1 MFYDSGRNS
10 GRQPSF
16 FKNIWLA
23 LYFINLQF
31 ITMLEKLFGFNPKKS
46 TVRTEI
52 MAGITTF
59 LTMAYILAVNPNILG
74 ETGMDKGALF
84 TTTVLMS
91 ALPTIFMALYAKLP
105 LALAP
110 GMGLNAF
117 FAYTVCLIMGYSWQF
132 ALTAVFL
139 EGLVFLLLTVTNLRE
154 KIVDVIPP
162 ALKTAISAGIGLYI
176 AFIGL
181 KNAEVIV
188 DNPATLV
195 SLGKLTSGSGLLG
208 VIGIAITSILLV
220 RNVKGALLIGILAT
234 TLIGIPMGITQL
246 DGFFSTPPT
255 IEPIFLK
262 FEWSQVCTAEMATI
276 VFTLLFVDLF
286 DCIGTVIG
294 VTTRANMIDADGKIP
309 GLKKVFMVDS
319 VSTAAGAMMGTSTV
333 AVYVESA
340 AGVNEGGRTGLT
352 SFTTGCCFLLA
363 LFFAPFFLAIP
374 AAATA
379 PVLVL
384 VGLMM
389 MSNIWKV
396 DFFDYK
402 ESIPAFIC
410 MIFMPLAYSISDGI
424 LLGHLAYVIINFFSG
439 NRKSL
444 TPGMYV
450 LAVIFVLKFILH

>member
-1 MFYDSGRNS
+1 M
-10 GRQPSF
+10 
-16 FKNIWLA
+16 
-23 LYFINLQF
+23 LQ
-31 ITMLEKLFGFNPKKS
+31 KLFGFDPKKN

-117 FAYTVCLIMGYSWQF
+117 FAYTVCMVMGYSWQF

-154 KIVDVIPP
+154 KIVDVIPST
-162 ALKTAISAGIGLYI
+162 LKNAIGAGIGLYI

-181 KNAEVIV
+181 KSAGIV
-188 DNPATLV
+188 VNNEATLV
-195 SLGKLTSGSGLLG
+195 SLGDLTSGSALLG
-208 VIGIAITSILLV
+208 VIGIVVTSFLLV
-220 RNVKGALLIGILAT
+220 KNVKGALLFGILIT
-234 TLIGIPMGITQL
+234 TLVGIPLGVTHI
-246 DGFFSTPPT
+246 DGVFSIPPSVD
-255 IEPIFLK
+255 PIFMK
-262 FEWSQVCTAEMATI
+262 FEWDHIFTKDMIVI
-276 VFTLLFVDLF
+276 VFTFLFVDLF

-294 VTTRANMIDADGKIP
+294 VSNRAGMVKEDGKIP
-309 GLKKVFMVDS
+309 RLKEIFMVDS
-319 VSTAAGAMMGTSTV
+319 VSTAAGAVMGTSTV

-352 SFTTGCCFLLA
+352 SFVTGACFLLA
-363 LFFAPFFLAIP
+363 LFFAPLFLAIP
-374 AAATA
+374 AAATT

-389 MSNIWKV
+389 MSSVLKI
-396 DFFDYK
+396 DFDDYS

-410 MIFMPLAYSISDGI
+410 ILLMPLTYSISEGI
-424 LLGHLAYVIINFFSG
+424 VLGHLSYVFINLLSG
-439 NRKSL
+439 KFKKISI
-444 TPGMYV
+444 GMYI
-450 LAVIFVLKFILH
+450 LAAIFLIKFIV

>member
-1 MFYDSGRNS
+1 
-10 GRQPSF
+10 
-16 FKNIWLA
+16 
-23 LYFINLQF
+23 
-31 ITMLEKLFGFNPKKS
+31 MLEKLFGFNPKETS
-46 TVRTEI
+46 VRTEI

-59 LTMAYILAVNPNILG
+59 LTMAYILAVNPSILG

-139 EGLVFLLLTVTNLRE
+139 EGLAFILLTVTNLRE
-154 KIVDVIPP
+154 KIVEVIPP

-208 VIGIAITSILLV
+208 VIGIGLTSILLV

-234 TLIGIPMGITQL
+234 TLIGIPMGITNL
-246 DGFFSTPPT
+246 DGVFSIPPS
-255 IEPIFLK
+255 IEPTFMK
-262 FEWSQVCTAEMATI
+262 FEWSHVFTAEMATI

-294 VTTRANMIDADGKIP
+294 VTTRANMVGEDGKIP
-309 GLKKVFMVDS
+309 NLKKVFMVDS
-319 VSTAAGAMMGTSTV
+319 LSTAAGAAMGTSTV

-340 AGVNEGGRTGLT
+340 AGVNEGGRSGLT
-352 SFTTGCCFLLA
+352 AFTTGVCFLVA

-389 MSNIWKV
+389 MSNIWKI

-424 LLGHLAYVIINFFSG
+424 LLGHLTYVIVNLLSG
-439 NRKSL
+439 NRKNL
-444 TPGMYV
+444 TTGMYI
-450 LAVIFVLKFILH
+450 LAIIFLIKFLI

>member
-1 MFYDSGRNS
+1 
-10 GRQPSF
+10 
-16 FKNIWLA
+16 
-23 LYFINLQF
+23 
-31 ITMLEKLFGFNPKKS
+31 MLKKLFGFNPIEHNL
-46 TVRTEI
+46 RTEV

-84 TTTVLMS
+84 TTTVLMA

-117 FAYTVCLIMGYSWQF
+117 FAYTVCAVMGYTWQF

-154 KIVDVIPP
+154 KIVDVIPNT
-162 ALKTAISAGIGLYI
+162 LKNAIGAGIGLYI

-181 KNAEVIV
+181 KSAGVIV

-195 SLGKLTSGSGLLG
+195 SLGKLSTSNAILAL
-208 VIGIAITSILLV
+208 IGIVITSVLLIK
-220 RNVKGALLIGILAT
+220 NVKGALLWGILIT
-234 TLIGIPMGITQL
+234 TLIGIPLGETKI
-246 DGFFSTPPT
+246 DKVFSIPPSVD
-255 IEPIFLK
+255 PIFLK
-262 FEWSQVCTAEMATI
+262 FEWSHVFTKDMAVI
-276 VFTLLFVDLF
+276 VFTFLFVDLF

-294 VTTRANMIDADGKIP
+294 VANRANMVKADGKIP
-309 GLKKVFMVDS
+309 RLKEIFMVDS
-319 VSTAAGAMMGTSTV
+319 LSTAAGAAMGTSTV

-352 SFTTGCCFLLA
+352 SMVTGACFLLA
-363 LFFAPFFLAIP
+363 LFFAPLFLAIP
-374 AAATA
+374 LAATT

-389 MSNIWKV
+389 MGSVLKI
-396 DFFDYK
+396 DFSDYS
-402 ESIPAFIC
+402 EAIPAFVC
-410 MIFMPLAYSISDGI
+410 VLLMPLTYSISEGVV
-424 LLGHLAYVIINFFSG
+424 LGHMCYVVINMLSG
-439 NRKSL
+439 NHKKV
-444 TPGMYV
+444 TMGMYI
-450 LAVIFVLKFILH
+450 LAAFFLLRFIV

>member
-1 MFYDSGRNS
+1 M
-10 GRQPSF
+10 
-16 FKNIWLA
+16 
-23 LYFINLQF
+23 LQ
-31 ITMLEKLFGFNPKKS
+31 KLFGFNPKET
-46 TVRTEI
+46 TVKTEI

-84 TTTVLMS
+84 TTTVIMS
-91 ALPTIFMALYAKLP
+91 AIPTIFMGLYAKLP

-117 FAYTVCLIMGYSWQF
+117 FAFTICLIMGYSWQF

-139 EGLVFLLLTVTNLRE
+139 EGLAFILLTVTNLRE
-154 KIVDVIPP
+154 KIVDVIPDG
-162 ALKTAISAGIGLYI
+162 LKTAISAGIGLYI

-195 SLGKLTSGSGLLG
+195 SLGHLTSGSGLLAI
-208 VIGIAITSILLV
+208 IGIVLTSVLLV
-220 RNVKGALLIGILAT
+220 KNVKGALLIGILAT
-234 TLIGIPMGITQL
+234 TLIGIPMGITNL
-246 DGFFSTPPT
+246 DGFSSIPPS
-255 IEPIFLK
+255 IEPIFMK
-262 FEWSQVCTAEMATI
+262 FEWSNIFTAEMATI

-294 VTTRANMIDADGKIP
+294 VTTRAGMVGEDGKIP
-309 GLKKVFMVDS
+309 HLKKVFMVDS
-319 VSTAAGAMMGTSTV
+319 LSTAAGAAMGTSTV

-340 AGVNEGGRTGLT
+340 AGVNEGGRSGLT
-352 SFTTGCCFLLA
+352 AFTTGICFLIA

-389 MSNIWKV
+389 MSNIWKI

-410 MIFMPLAYSISDGI
+410 MLFMPLAYSISDGI
-424 LLGHLAYVIINFFSG
+424 LLGHLTYVIVNLLSG
-439 NRKSL
+439 NRKNL
-444 TPGMYV
+444 TTGMYI
-450 LAVIFVLKFILH
+450 LAVIFLLKFILQ

>member
-1 MFYDSGRNS
+1 
-10 GRQPSF
+10 
-16 FKNIWLA
+16 
-23 LYFINLQF
+23 
-31 ITMLEKLFGFNPKKS
+31 MLTKLFGFNPKET

-59 LTMAYILAVNPNILG
+59 LTMAYILAVNPNILS

-84 TTTVLMS
+84 TTTVIMS
-91 ALPTIFMALYAKLP
+91 ALPTIFMGLYAKLP

-139 EGLVFLLLTVTNLRE
+139 EGLLFILLTVTNLRE
-154 KIVDVIPP
+154 KIVDVLPN
-162 ALKTAISAGIGLYI
+162 ALKNAISAGIGLYI

-181 KNAEVIV
+181 KNAEIIV
-188 DNPATLV
+188 NNDATLV
-195 SLGKLTSGSGLLG
+195 SLGNVTSGSALLG
-208 VIGIAITSILLV
+208 VIGIVITSVLLV
-220 RNVKGALLIGILAT
+220 KNLKGALLIGILAT
-234 TLIGIPMGITQL
+234 TLIGIPLGVTHF
-246 DGFFSTPPT
+246 DGVLSVPPSV
-255 IEPIFLK
+255 EPIFMK
-262 FEWSQVCTAEMATI
+262 FEWTDIFTKEMFII

-294 VTTRANMIDADGKIP
+294 VTTRAGMVKEDGKIP
-309 GLKKVFMVDS
+309 RRKEVFMVDS
-319 VSTAAGAMMGTSTV
+319 VSTAAGAVMGTSTV

-340 AGVNEGGRTGLT
+340 AGVNEGGRSGLT
-352 SFTTGCCFLLA
+352 AFVTGICFLLA

-389 MSNIWKV
+389 MSSVLNVEFSK
-396 DFFDYK
+396 YS
-402 ESIPAFIC
+402 EAIPAFIC
-410 MIFMPLAYSISDGI
+410 IIFMPLSYSISDGI
-424 LLGHLAYVIINFFSG
+424 VLGHLSYILINLLSG
-439 NRKSL
+439 NYKKV
-444 TPGMYV
+444 TIGMYI
-450 LAVIFVLKFILH
+450 LGAFFLLKFLM

>member
-1 MFYDSGRNS
+1 MF
-10 GRQPSF
+10 
-16 FKNIWLA
+16 
-23 LYFINLQF
+23 
-31 ITMLEKLFGFNPKKS
+31 EKLFGFNPKET

-84 TTTVLMS
+84 TTTVIMS
-91 ALPTIFMALYAKLP
+91 AIPTIFMGLYAKLP

-139 EGLVFLLLTVTNLRE
+139 EGLAFILLTVTNLRE
-154 KIVDVIPP
+154 KIVDVIPD

-195 SLGKLTSGSGLLG
+195 SLGHLTSGSGLLAI
-208 VIGIAITSILLV
+208 IGIVLTSVLLV
-220 RNVKGALLIGILAT
+220 KNVKGALLIGILAT
-234 TLIGIPMGITQL
+234 TLIGIPMGITNL
-246 DGFFSTPPT
+246 DGFFSIPPS
-255 IEPIFLK
+255 IEPIFMK
-262 FEWSQVCTAEMATI
+262 FEWSNIFTAEMATI

-294 VTTRANMIDADGKIP
+294 VTTRAGMVGEDGKIP
-309 GLKKVFMVDS
+309 HLKKVFMVDS
-319 VSTAAGAMMGTSTV
+319 LSTAAGAAMGTSTV

-352 SFTTGCCFLLA
+352 AFTTGICFLIA

-389 MSNIWKV
+389 MSNIWKI

-424 LLGHLAYVIINFFSG
+424 LLGHLTYVIVNLLSG
-439 NRKSL
+439 NRKNL
-444 TPGMYV
+444 TTGMYI
-450 LAVIFVLKFILH
+450 LAVIFLLKFILQ

>member
-1 MFYDSGRNS
+1 
-10 GRQPSF
+10 
-16 FKNIWLA
+16 
-23 LYFINLQF
+23 
-31 ITMLEKLFGFNPKKS
+31 MLEKLFGFNPKET

-139 EGLVFLLLTVTNLRE
+139 EGLAFILLTVTNLRE
-154 KIVDVIPP
+154 KIVEVIPP

-208 VIGIAITSILLV
+208 VIGIGLTSILLV

-234 TLIGIPMGITQL
+234 TLIGIPMGITNI
-246 DGFFSTPPT
+246 DGIFSIPPS
-255 IEPIFLK
+255 IEPIFMK
-262 FEWSQVCTAEMATI
+262 FEWSNIFTAEMATI

-294 VTTRANMIDADGKIP
+294 VTTRANMIDEDGKIP
-309 GLKKVFMVDS
+309 NLKKVFMVDS
-319 VSTAAGAMMGTSTV
+319 LSTAAGAAMGTSTV

-340 AGVNEGGRTGLT
+340 AGVNEGGRSGLT
-352 SFTTGCCFLLA
+352 AFVTGACFLLA

-389 MSNIWKV
+389 MSNIWKI

-424 LLGHLAYVIINFFSG
+424 LLGHLSYVIINLLSG

-444 TPGMYV
+444 TTGMYI
-450 LAVIFVLKFILH
+450 LAAIFLLKFIIQ